1 MNNITYA
8 VSVDVNNPIIPYNVY
23 VANVLD
29 SNVRYLEITLY
40 QNGNVIALSNEA
52 IATASLVTDDVLIDD
67 SVKCT
72 ISNNIISVPLEDL
85 QRHGNLDVQVTVTEG
100 EKVLAIPFPIQVRV
114 TPNIAEDAQIDEDS
128 LGSYAEVV
136 QEIAAARK
144 GYDSLDE
151 RLNSIISG
159 DEHGA
164 VVSGMERIM
173 NKVQSIGSQSQTGD
187 NDKYPSVTA
196 VRDYVNIKTDDLQDY
211 IEGELDRIDDDIS
224 GINTALLGKA
234 NKAAAGS
241 AGELAALDGNG
252 SPIRSGVS
260 VIQSIGEG
268 SNSRVPT
275 TKAVRNALN
284 DAISAKQDKPQTAGT
299 AGQVLALDDNLNPVW
314 ANQSTDYAQLSN
326 KPTINNVELSGNKTL
341 AALGINAGSV
351 GFDETGTYTDGSVG
365 KELSDQKNAF
375 NTITDET
382 KLLADGYG
390 VIPSE
395 MVHGSGSSQNG
406 SVASPYNYRVTSKD
420 IVSFDRDVTLK
431 SKTGFVF
438 NLYFF
443 TAQGAY
449 DRFVQN
455 QTSYS
460 LANNKKVRI
469 TIKRSTEDTSEV
481 ADIPLFASSVYY
493 EGEPLQRI
501 NNFVVD
507 EEYTDFSGGYIST
520 NTTPVNLT
528 PTPSSSYKCVV
539 VDCSEG
545 DAFQVTGS
553 GSVSNTVFAFLNS
566 SGTVITKP
574 SADISI
580 HDLELVAPAN
590 TAKAV
595 FNFRTSYDIKL
606 VKNPASYIA
615 DKTNRNNEA
624 RIENTA
630 FCFSNDDNLIENTK
644 MVGGYLNSE
653 SGDVRASATYY
664 TTDYIFVPK
673 DKTIRFEPRIRK
685 FLAYDY
691 PSAPIAGSFV
701 DLTTQG
707 AYEYTATHD
716 CYVRVT
722 IAKEYVGITQAKIL
736 PFIVDSAVI
745 GANDLIE
752 FATIQNI
759 KKCTFSKSGREL
771 TVATS
776 ENDTYCC
783 VDILTNAFEADNLY
797 YFDIDIKTA
806 TGSGKA
812 LRVLFLGTE
821 SNQNNTYSGVRTD
834 HVSAGDKIK
843 VFACAKKGCR
853 GIRLFITGGTPGDA
867 TFVFNHL
874 SIYKVL
880 KINEPEKKKERRFM
894 QPKAR
899 VSIMD
904 DDGYVTFYQYL
915 LPMIRTYGIPI
926 ATAYQGDNGYEH
938 RDLLMTREQLHEVEE
953 AGGEIIAHGY
963 NSLINL
969 GSEAEADIILSKK
982 MLNASGFFPTVYVY
996 PYGDNNQNI
1005 RQLVEKYF
1013 DCSFKV
1019 ATPYPPD
1026 YRTEAGCVPMFRLNR
1041 CHCGGENYDVP
1052 VTTGRYANLDTA
1064 SMDYFEAL
1072 IQECIARKSWLV
1084 LYTHSWQ
1091 MEEGQQ
1097 PTGYDNQFDLMEAII
1112 KRILE
1117 LKESGTD
1124 IDIIKFEDGIE
1135 MFGNAFQAGDYLG
1148 QSNNDLTLHTNP
1160 GCAISKQGLYDF
1172 PAGNNMT
1179 PST

>member
-1 MNNITYA
+1 MIVGKIAYAASSGSIKKFSTQEELNTYLETPKA
-8 VSVDVNNPIIPYNVY
+8 KVGQLVELLERNKLGQSVYQVY
-23 VANVLD
+23 V
-29 SNVRYLEITLY
+29 
-40 QNGNVIALSNEA
+40 
-52 IATASLVTDDVLIDD
+52 
-67 SVKCT
+67 
-72 ISNNIISVPLEDL
+72 L
-85 QRHGNLDVQVTVTEG
+85 Q
-100 EKVLAIPFPIQVRV
+100 
-114 TPNIAEDAQIDEDS
+114 S
-128 LGSYAEVV
+128 
-136 QEIAAARK
+136 
-144 GYDSLDE
+144 
-151 RLNSIISG
+151 
-159 DEHGA
+159 
-164 VVSGMERIM
+164 
-173 NKVQSIGSQSQTGD
+173 
-187 NDKYPSVTA
+187 
-196 VRDYVNIKTDDLQDY
+196 
-211 IEGELDRIDDDIS
+211 
-224 GINTALLGKA
+224 
-234 NKAAAGS
+234 
-241 AGELAALDGNG
+241 
-252 SPIRSGVS
+252 
-260 VIQSIGEG
+260 
-268 SNSRVPT
+268 
-275 TKAVRNALN
+275 
-284 DAISAKQDKPQTAGT
+284 
-299 AGQVLALDDNLNPVW
+299 
-314 ANQSTDYAQLSN
+314 
-326 KPTINNVELSGNKTL
+326 INNVLVPQKISSDTDFSDLDLKIVDDENDETKKYFV
-341 AALGINAGSV
+341 LGDDNDDETEYARVVLPAMGAGSV

-406 SVASPYNYRVTSKD
+406 SVVSPYNYRVTSKD

-443 TAQGAY
+443 TAGGAY
-449 DRFVQN
+449 DTFVQN
-455 QTSYS
+455 QTSYT
-460 LANNKKVRI
+460 LAKDKKARI

-507 EEYTDFSGGYIST
+507 EEYTDFSDGYIST

-566 SGTVITKP
+566 SDTVITKP

-644 MVGGYLNSE
+644 MVGGYLGTE
-653 SGDVRASATYY
+653 SGNVIASATYY

-673 DKTIRFEPRIRK
+673 DKTIRFEPKIRK

-691 PSAPIAGSFV
+691 PSLPIVNSFV
-701 DLTTQG
+701 DVSPQG
-707 AYEYTATHD
+707 IYEYTATHD
-716 CYVRVT
+716 CYVRAT
-722 IAKEYVGITQAKIL
+722 IAKEYVGITKAKIL
-736 PFIVDSAVI
+736 PFVVDSAVI

-759 KKCTFSKSGREL
+759 KKCTFAKNGREL
-771 TVATS
+771 TVSTS

-797 YFDIDIKTA
+797 YFAIDIKTA
-806 TGSGKA
+806 TGTGKA

-821 SNQNNTYSGVRTD
+821 SNQNETYSGVRTD
-834 HVSAGDKIK
+834 NVSSGDVIN

-853 GIRLFITGGTPGDA
+853 GIRLFITGGTSGNA

-880 KINEPEKKKERRFM
+880 KINKPEKKKERKFM

-899 VSIMD
+899 VSIVD
-904 DDGYVTFYQYL
+904 DDGSIKFYQYL

-926 ATAYQGDNGYEH
+926 ASAYQGDNGYEL
-938 RDLLMTREQLHEVEE
+938 RDQMMTREQLHEVEE

-969 GSEAEADIILSKK
+969 GNGAEADLALCKK

-1124 IDIIKFEDGIE
+1124 IDIVKFEDGIE